1 VVLAWNDGLN
11 RHDRKALEGLYTEH
25 VRYYARELSRSAVL
39 EAKSAAFRAT
49 PKFRQQIVGEVS
61 CTIDDYGSVTATFL
75 KRSGPERKMRDVG
88 VTVVVRR
95 DGEGTLRVAEET
107 DNPSERQLVREEKTV
122 VVDGVSETWR
132 LVWREVP
139 EPYCTEPDPVWCDGF
154 TYGEMGDLDLV
165 RLRPSEHEERLN
177 INQVLSEDTM
187 PLQHWVP
194 SGNETDL
201 EPDAIKALP
210 VADVMPLGDYDHD
223 GRATEFVLRLPFLGP
238 RFGGY
243 RSVLVGISKN
253 DPALHVF
260 SSMLPP
266 SEWERIR
273 NP

>member
-25 VRYYARELSRSAVL
+25 VRYYARELSRSDVL

-61 CTIDDYGSVTATFL
+61 STIDDYGSVTATFL
-75 KRSGPERKMRDVG
+75 KRSGPERKMRDIG
-88 VTVVVRR
+88 VKVVVRR
-95 DGEGTLRVAEET
+95 DSEGTLRVAEET
-107 DNPSERQLVREEKTV
+107 DDPSERQLVREEKTV

-132 LVWREVP
+132 LVWREIPKPV
-139 EPYCTEPDPVWCDGF
+139 CTEPEPPWCDGF
-154 TYGEMGDLDLV
+154 TETGDLDLV
-165 RLRPSEHEERLN
+165 RLRPGEHEERLN
-177 INQVLSEDTM
+177 LNQVLSEDSV
-187 PLQHWVP
+187 PLQQWVP

-201 EPDAIKALP
+201 EPDAKKTLP
-210 VADVMPLGDYDHD
+210 VADVMQLGDYDHD

-238 RFGGY
+238 RFGE
-243 RSVLVGISKN
+243 RAVLVGISKN
-253 DPALHVF
+253 DPVLHVF